1 MLRFGPSRAQV
12 LAFLGVKKLRS
23 GLECMDFAAESK
35 VMDHQPIY
43 NYKKDPYIQAKENNH
58 LPDVVTQGVLMGL
71 YGNTQ

>member
-1 MLRFGPSRAQV
+1 
-12 LAFLGVKKLRS
+12 
-23 GLECMDFAAESK
+23 MDFAAESK